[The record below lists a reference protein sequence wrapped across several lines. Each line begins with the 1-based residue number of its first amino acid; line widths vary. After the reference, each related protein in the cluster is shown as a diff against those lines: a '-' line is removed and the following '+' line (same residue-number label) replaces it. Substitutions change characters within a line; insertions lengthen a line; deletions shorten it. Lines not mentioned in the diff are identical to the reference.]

1 MGKFIDLTGKK
12 YGEITVLEK
21 DIELSTLKKRIY
33 WKCQCSCGRIKSI
46 RGDAL
51 KQIQTCGECIKD
63 LSNQRFGRL
72 IAIRKGKKDKA
83 QHQFWICK
91 CDCGKIVE
99 INSDNLRRGTTQSC
113 GCLHSEITH
122 NIKFR
127 DITNEKFG
135 KLTAI
140 DYIMDKNNKVYWY
153 CLCDCGNYCIVAGS
167 NLKNGHTQSCGCIH
181 SSIGEINIVKLLEE
195 NGIEYVKEY
204 TFTDLPNRRFD
215 FYLPKYNRL
224 IEFDGKQHFKYIH
237 TWHKSEEAF
246 ILAQQR
252 DIEKNNYAL
261 EHNISL
267 VRIPYTERNNITL
280 EMILGDK
287 FLVIDMKETLE
298 NKG

>member
-1 MGKFIDLTGKK
+1 M
-12 YGEITVLEK
+12 
-21 DIELSTLKKRIY
+21 
-33 WKCQCSCGRIKSI
+33 
-46 RGDAL
+46 
-51 KQIQTCGECIKD
+51 
-63 LSNQRFGRL
+63 
-72 IAIRKGKKDKA
+72 
-83 QHQFWICK
+83 
-91 CDCGKIVE
+91 E

-113 GCLHSEITH
+113 GCLHSEMTH

-140 DYIMDKNNKVYWY
+140 DYIIDKNNKVYWY
-153 CLCDCGNYCIVAGS
+153 CLCDCGNYCMVAGS

-181 SSIGEINIVKLLEE
+181 SSIGEMNIVKLLEE
-195 NGIEYVKEY
+195 NGIGYVKEY

-224 IEFDGKQHFKYIH
+224 IEFDGKQHFKYAH

-252 DIEKNNYAL
+252 DIAKNNYAL

-267 VRIPYTERNNITL
+267 VRIPYTERDNITL

-287 FLVIDMKETLE
+287 FLVIDMKEAPK
-298 NKG
+298 NKEDEDANCL